1 MFGPGRWSFG
11 GIVALVIVGF
21 IILAV
26 LTHAK
31 GFASSAGTL
40 FTGMNGLG
48 ETLSG
53 QGTGSNTRSG
63 GQSRAS
69 RMAFAA

>member
-1 MFGPGRWSFG
+1 MFQKMSFG
-11 GIVALVIVGF
+11 GIIALIIVGF

-26 LTHAK
+26 LTHAH

-40 FTGMNGLG
+40 FTGVNGLG

-53 QGTGSNTRSG
+53 TGSGQQG

-69 RMAFAA
+69 RQAFAA

>member
-1 MFGPGRWSFG
+1 VFKNMSMG
-11 GIVALVIVGF
+11 GIIALIIVGF

-26 LTHAK
+26 LTHAS
-31 GFASSAGTL
+31 GFASAAGTL
-40 FTGMNGLG
+40 FTGANGLG

-53 QGTGSNTRSG
+53 QSGSNTRTG

>member
-1 MFGPGRWSFG
+1 MFGMRWGLGS
-11 GIVALVIVGF
+11 IIALIICGF
-21 IILAV
+21 IFLAV

-31 GFASSAGTL
+31 GFASAAGTL
-40 FTGMNGLG
+40 FTGVNGLG

-53 QGTGSNTRSG
+53 QSGSSTRTG

-69 RMAFAA
+69 RQAFAA

>member
-1 MFGPGRWSFG
+1 MFQRMSFG
-11 GIVALVIVGF
+11 GIIALIIVGF

-26 LTHAK
+26 LTHAS
-31 GFASSAGTL
+31 GAASAFGTL
-40 FTGMNGLG
+40 FTGVNGVG

-53 QGTGSNTRSG
+53 TSPSQTRLG
-63 GQSRAS
+63 GQSKAS

>member
-1 MFGPGRWSFG
+1 MFQKMSFG
-11 GIVALVIVGF
+11 GIIALIIVGF

-26 LTHAK
+26 LTHAH
-31 GFASSAGTL
+31 GFASAAGTL
-40 FTGMNGLG
+40 FTGANGLG

-53 QGTGSNTRSG
+53 QTGNNTRTGS
-63 GQSRAS
+63 QSRAS

>member
-1 MFGPGRWSFG
+1 MFGIRWGLGS
-11 GIVALVIVGF
+11 IIALIIVGF

-26 LTHAK
+26 LTHAS
-31 GFASSAGTL
+31 GAASAFGTL
-40 FTGMNGLG
+40 FTGLNGVG

-53 QGTGSNTRSG
+53 QSGSSNTRQG

-69 RMAFAA
+69 RQAFAA